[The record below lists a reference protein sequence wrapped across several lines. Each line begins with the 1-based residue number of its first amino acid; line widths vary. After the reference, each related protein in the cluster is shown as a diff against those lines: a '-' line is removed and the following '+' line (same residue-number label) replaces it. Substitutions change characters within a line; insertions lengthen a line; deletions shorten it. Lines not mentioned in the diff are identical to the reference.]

1 MPAIATTDQ
10 QLIKFYLGYTSES
23 VPFGDQ
29 AIFKRRVTDRTD
41 WESAVIT
48 EIAAQVQRCKRTWE
62 EIEEAGDDIS
72 YRRNIT
78 GDVNRSDLEYRSERW
93 EKRKKIF
100 VNEANELAVTL
111 GVRNYR
117 DPANRKYLHHGLPNP

>member
-10 QLIKFYLGYTSES
+10 ELIEFYLGFTSEG
-23 VPFGDQ
+23 VPNGDL
-29 AIFKRRVTDRTD
+29 AIFNRRVIQKTN
-41 WESAVIT
+41 WKSAVLI

-62 EIEEAGDDIS
+62 EVEDAGDDIA

-78 GDVNRSDLEYRSERW
+78 GDVSRTDTEFRSERW
-93 EKRKKIF
+93 EKRIKF
-100 VNEANELAVTL
+100 FLYESDHLALTL

-117 DPANRKYLHHGLPNP
+117 NPKNFKYLHYGLPNP